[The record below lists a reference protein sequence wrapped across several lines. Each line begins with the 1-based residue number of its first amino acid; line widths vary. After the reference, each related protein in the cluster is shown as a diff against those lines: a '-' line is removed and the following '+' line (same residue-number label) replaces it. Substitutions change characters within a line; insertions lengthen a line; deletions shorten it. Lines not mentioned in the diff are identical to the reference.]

1 MPGAEDGA
9 PGRLLLEDVAVG
21 GVVSAVRALKT
32 KKGDP
37 MAVLTLEDSQ
47 GSVEVVVFPE
57 TYGRFRHL
65 IDTGALLLVRGKF
78 ERDDDSSRFQA
89 AELSLLE
96 GLRERMAKAVSIHLS
111 ADASRS
117 TLEALW
123 DVLAQHQGDRP
134 IVLELEVAHD
144 ARRAAGEGQRH
155 AADPRPP
162 LRAARLGRRARV
174 RRRLGRAAIAVVAT
188 LRPLIMAGM
197 APPRQ
202 HSVDWPAFQ
211 AGVLVPVHG

>member
-65 IDTGALLLVRGKF
+65 VDTGALLLVRGKF
-78 ERDDDSSRFQA
+78 ERDEDSSRFQA
-89 AELSLLE
+89 VELSLLE
-96 GLRERMAKAVSIHLS
+96 GLRERRAKAVNIHLS
-111 ADASRS
+111 ATASRS

-134 IVLELEVAHD
+134 IVLELELAHD
-144 ARRAAGEGQRH
+144 ARRLRVKANVTPN
-155 AADPRPP
+155 PRPP
-162 LRAARLGRRARV
+162 LRAARVGRRTRV
-174 RRRLGRAAIAVVAT
+174 RRRLGRAAI
-188 LRPLIMAGM
+188 
-197 APPRQ
+197 
-202 HSVDWPAFQ
+202 DW
-211 AGVLVPVHG
+211 GET